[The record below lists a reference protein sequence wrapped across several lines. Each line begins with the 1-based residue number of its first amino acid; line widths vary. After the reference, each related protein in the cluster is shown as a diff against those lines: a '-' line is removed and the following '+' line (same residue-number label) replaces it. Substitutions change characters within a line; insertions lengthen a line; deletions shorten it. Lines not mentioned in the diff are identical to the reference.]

1 MQNAECGIKTRNHQ
15 SAIYTPKS
23 AFDMTQ
29 VIACFTREGI
39 ALATDSRA
47 TWFDQTGEMRHFNL
61 KKLLRLG
68 SHSAMISAGAGI
80 GVEMGLAF
88 QQFLQR
94 QGEEDIDQIVRPA
107 LPFFTEQYGK
117 WLSRREIKH
126 PPFQTEP
133 EAPLPFTGV
142 YFILAGYSFRDRT
155 QPFHLH
161 LLGSGE
167 DGISIKIYPT
177 SHIILIPRS
186 LSMERRLEAQCEGG
200 SSLNQLLS
208 LCKSFLR
215 KRSAEEE
222 EIGPPFHFATITPVG
237 FKEIMDKEVE
247 G

>member
-1 MQNAECGIKTRNHQ
+1 
-15 SAIYTPKS
+15 
-23 AFDMTQ
+23 MTQ

-39 ALATDSRA
+39 VLATDSRA
-47 TWFDQTGEMRHFNL
+47 TWFDQIGEMRHFRL
-61 KKLLRLG
+61 KKLFRLG

-94 QGEEDIDQIVRPA
+94 QGEEGIDQIVRPA

-117 WLSRREIKH
+117 WLSRREINH
-126 PPFQTEP
+126 PSFQIGSEV
-133 EAPLPFTGV
+133 PLPFTGV
-142 YFILAGYSFRDRT
+142 YFILAGYSFRDRI
-155 QPFHLH
+155 QPYHLH

-177 SHIILIPRS
+177 SHIILVPRS
-186 LSMERRLEAQCEGG
+186 LSMERRLEAQCGRG
-200 SSLNQLLS
+200 SPLEKLLS
-208 LCKSFLR
+208 LCKSFLK
-215 KRSAEEE
+215 KRSAEGE